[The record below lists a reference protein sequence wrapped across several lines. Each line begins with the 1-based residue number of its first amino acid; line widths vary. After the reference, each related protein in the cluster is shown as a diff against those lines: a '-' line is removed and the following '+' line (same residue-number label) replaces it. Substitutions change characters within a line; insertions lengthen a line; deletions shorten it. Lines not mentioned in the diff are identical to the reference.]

1 MHKDLVVDLKA
12 DPMKKTVLAID
23 DSKTLR
29 MIIGKH
35 LTPFGVELLQAENG
49 EQGLV
54 RAREGSPDL
63 ILLDYNMPVLDGY
76 HTLIELKTD
85 AALKDIPV
93 VMLTTETVKE
103 TVIKLVK
110 LGLKDYIAK
119 PFTRDVLLQKLNPI
133 LGLYPGSVVPPEK
146 AMQSSAP
153 EAGSAP
159 LKTTILAVDDK
170 ANILEMLKAT
180 LGEQFYFI
188 NAESGKSAINA
199 IEQKRFDYIFLD
211 LSLPDMSAFDVLD
224 AYLRSNRN
232 APSIRKVAA
241 MSLRTAQADIDK
253 AVSAGIPFLLYK
265 PFRSEEVLDIA
276 GRMAVQP
283 KEEPKKGQK
292 YLASKGKIRILECP
306 PEKSSKFRTVAG
318 SLASDIVH
326 ELDDMAEEGLSRLVI
341 RVGEG
346 FLSDLS
352 ITRKFVNLVEHA
364 NELSLQ
370 VRLVADSEQARDA
383 LKQFAETASIP
394 TDPTVECALSAIE

>member
-1 MHKDLVVDLKA
+1 MN
-12 DPMKKTVLAID
+12 KKVLAID

-35 LTPFGVELLQAENG
+35 LSPFGVELLQAENG
-49 EQGLV
+49 EQGLA

-85 AALKDIPV
+85 PALKAIPV
-93 VMLTTETVKE
+93 IMLTTETVKE

-119 PFTRDVLLQKLNPI
+119 PFTREVLLEKLNPI
-133 LGLYPGSVVPPEK
+133 LGLYEGSTAPAEK
-146 AMQSSAP
+146 GVQMNAP
-153 EAGSAP
+153 DAAAAP
-159 LKTTILAVDDK
+159 AKATILAIDDK
-170 ANILEMLKAT
+170 ANILELLKST
-180 LGEQFYFI
+180 LGEQFYFL
-188 NAESGKSAINA
+188 NADSGKAAINA
-199 IEQKRFDYIFLD
+199 IEQKRFDYVFLD

-232 APSIRKVAA
+232 GPSIRKVAA
-241 MSLRTAQADIDK
+241 MSLRTAQSDIDR
-253 AVSAGIPFLLYK
+253 AVSTGIPYLLYK
-265 PFRSEEVLDIA
+265 PFRSEEVLEIA
-276 GRMAVQP
+276 NRMSSQP

-292 YLASKGKIRILECP
+292 YLAVKGKVRILECP
-306 PEKSSKFRTVAG
+306 PEKSSKFRIIAG

-364 NELSLQ
+364 NQLSLQ
-370 VRLVADSEQARDA
+370 VRLVAESDQARDA

-394 TDPTVECALSAIE
+394 TDTTLECALSAIE